1 MITRLLASTAL
12 ALALSLPALAQT
24 STTTTD
30 TQNQATDTQG
40 TTTVPSTTESGASTD
55 TGAATGSTEATTQ
68 TETETTTQTGETAT
82 GETAEQPADTATETQ
97 TETQTE
103 EMAEPS
109 TDTAGE
115 PILNQQQPG
124 QVRADTLIGSKVTNA
139 ADENVGDVTDLL
151 LDEDGKVVGVI
162 LSVGGFLGI
171 GDKHVAVNWEEIEL
185 QDQGEQVMI
194 SMTKEQ
200 ISAAPAFETLED
212 QAIEQQAEGE
222 PPAVGDALDPGTQSG
237 GTATGSGTTT
247 TTE

>member
-82 GETAEQPADTATETQ
+82 GETAEQPADTA